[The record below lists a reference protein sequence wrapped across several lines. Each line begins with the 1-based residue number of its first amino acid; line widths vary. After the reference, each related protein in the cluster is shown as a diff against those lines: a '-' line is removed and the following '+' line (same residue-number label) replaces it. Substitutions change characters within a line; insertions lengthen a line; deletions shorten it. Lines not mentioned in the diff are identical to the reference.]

1 MILTMR
7 ISLKMKLRSR
17 MGMNEK
23 KAMLK
28 LLYKRLRNE
37 FETYQHWLMRQPKKE
52 ILRLAPDYLVRKAI
66 VEAAKRYTRLDASGR
81 HYLFNDQVETLLR
94 SKTPLEDI
102 CGEFSLNSD
111 YCRLVFGDSIENAFE
126 SYANDIQRREFLA
139 AKVEGNN

>member
-1 MILTMR
+1 
-7 ISLKMKLRSR
+7 

-23 KAMLK
+23 KSALRE
-28 LLYKRLRNE
+28 LYRRLRMDYDRY
-37 FETYQHWLMRQPKKE
+37 TRWLLRQPEKE

-102 CGEFSLNSD
+102 CGEFFVNSD

-126 SYANDIQRREFLA
+126 SLANDVQRREFLA
-139 AKVEGNN
+139 AKMEGNN

>member
-1 MILTMR
+1 
-7 ISLKMKLRSR
+7 
-17 MGMNEK
+17 MGTNEK
-23 KAMLK
+23 KSALRE
-28 LLYKRLRNE
+28 LYKRLR
-37 FETYQHWLMRQPKKE
+37 TDYDRYTKWLMRQPNKE

-66 VEAAKRYTRLDASGR
+66 IEAAKRYTRLDVSGR

-126 SYANDIQRREFLA
+126 SYANDVQRREFLA
-139 AKVEGNN
+139 AKMEGNN

>member
-1 MILTMR
+1 MTLTLI
-7 ISLKMKLRSR
+7 ISLKMKLRLK
-17 MGMNEK
+17 MGTNEK
-23 KAMLK
+23 KTILK

-102 CGEFSLNSD
+102 CGEFFLNSD

-126 SYANDIQRREFLA
+126 SFANDVQRREFLA
-139 AKVEGNN
+139 AKMEGNN

>member
-1 MILTMR
+1 
-7 ISLKMKLRSR
+7 

-23 KAMLK
+23 KSSLRE
-28 LLYKRLRNE
+28 LYRRLRADYDRY
-37 FETYQHWLMRQPKKE
+37 TKWLLRQPKKE
-52 ILRLAPDYLVRKAI
+52 ILRLAPDFMVRKAI

-111 YCRLVFGDSIENAFE
+111 YRRLVFGDSIENAFE

-139 AKVEGNN
+139 AKMEGNN

>member
-1 MILTMR
+1 
-7 ISLKMKLRSR
+7 

-23 KAMLK
+23 KAILK

-37 FETYQHWLMRQPKKE
+37 FETYQHWLLRQPKKE
-52 ILRLAPDYLVRKAI
+52 ILRLAPDFMVRKAI
-66 VEAAKRYTRLDASGR
+66 VEAAKQYTKLDLTGK
-81 HYLFNDQVETLLR
+81 HYLFDDQISVLLQ

-102 CGEFSLNSD
+102 CGEFFVNSD

-139 AKVEGNN
+139 AKMEGNN

>member
-1 MILTMR
+1 
-7 ISLKMKLRSR
+7 
-17 MGMNEK
+17 MGRNEK
-23 KAMLK
+23 KSALRE
-28 LLYKRLRNE
+28 LYTRLR
-37 FETYQHWLMRQPKKE
+37 TDYDAYVKWLMRQPKKE
-52 ILRLAPDYLVRKAI
+52 ILRLAPDFMVRKAI

-126 SYANDIQRREFLA
+126 SYANDIQRWEFLA
-139 AKVEGNN
+139 AKMEGNN

>member
-1 MILTMR
+1 
-7 ISLKMKLRSR
+7 

-37 FETYQHWLMRQPKKE
+37 FETYQHWLLRQPKKE
-52 ILRLAPDYLVRKAI
+52 ILRLAPDFMVRKAI

-102 CGEFSLNSD
+102 CGEFLLNSD

-126 SYANDIQRREFLA
+126 SYVNDIQRREFLA

>member
-1 MILTMR
+1 
-7 ISLKMKLRSR
+7 

-37 FETYQHWLMRQPKKE
+37 FETYQHWLLRQPKKE
-52 ILRLAPDYLVRKAI
+52 ILRLAPDFMVRKAI

-126 SYANDIQRREFLA
+126 SYANDVQRREFLA
-139 AKVEGNN
+139 AKMEGNN

>member
-1 MILTMR
+1 
-7 ISLKMKLRSR
+7 
-17 MGMNEK
+17 MGMNK
-23 KAMLK
+23 KKSALRE
-28 LLYKRLRNE
+28 LYKRLR
-37 FETYQHWLMRQPKKE
+37 TDYDRYTKWLLRQPEKE

-102 CGEFSLNSD
+102 CGEFFVNSD

-126 SYANDIQRREFLA
+126 SLANDVQRREFLA
-139 AKVEGNN
+139 AKMEGNN

>member
-1 MILTMR
+1 MVR
-7 ISLKMKLRSR
+7 
-17 MGMNEK
+17 NEK
-23 KAMLK
+23 KAILK

-37 FETYQHWLMRQPKKE
+37 FETYQHWLLRQPKKE
-52 ILRLAPDYLVRKAI
+52 ILCLAPDFMVRKAI

-102 CGEFSLNSD
+102 CGEFFVNSD

-139 AKVEGNN
+139 AKMEGNN

>member
-1 MILTMR
+1 
-7 ISLKMKLRSR
+7 

-23 KAMLK
+23 KSALRE
-28 LLYKRLRNE
+28 LYKRLRADYDRY
-37 FETYQHWLMRQPKKE
+37 TKWLMRQPNKE
-52 ILRLAPDYLVRKAI
+52 ILRLSPDFLIRKAI
-66 VEAAKRYTRLDASGR
+66 IEAAKQYTKLDLTGR
-81 HYLFNDQVETLLR
+81 HYLFSDQVGILLR

-111 YCRLVFGDSIENAFE
+111 YCRFVFGDSIENAFE

>member
-1 MILTMR
+1 
-7 ISLKMKLRSR
+7 
-17 MGMNEK
+17 MGMNK
-23 KAMLK
+23 KKSALRE
-28 LLYKRLRNE
+28 LYRRLRAD
-37 FETYQHWLMRQPKKE
+37 YDAYVKWLLRQPEKE
-52 ILRLAPDYLVRKAI
+52 ILRLAPDYLIRKAI
-66 VEAAKRYTRLDASGR
+66 IEAAKRYTRLDVSGR

>member
-1 MILTMR
+1 
-7 ISLKMKLRSR
+7 
-17 MGMNEK
+17 MGMNK
-23 KAMLK
+23 KKSALRE
-28 LLYKRLRNE
+28 LYRRLRADYDRY
-37 FETYQHWLMRQPKKE
+37 TKWLLRQPKKE
-52 ILRLAPDYLVRKAI
+52 ILRLAPDFLIRKAI

-139 AKVEGNN
+139 AKMEGNN

>member
-1 MILTMR
+1 
-7 ISLKMKLRSR
+7 

-23 KAMLK
+23 KSALRELYRSQRMEYDRYTRW
-28 LLYKRLRNE
+28 LL
-37 FETYQHWLMRQPKKE
+37 RQPEKE

-102 CGEFSLNSD
+102 CGEFFVNSD

-126 SYANDIQRREFLA
+126 SLANDVQRREFLA
-139 AKVEGNN
+139 AKMEGNN

>member
-1 MILTMR
+1 
-7 ISLKMKLRSR
+7 
-17 MGMNEK
+17 MNEK

-37 FETYQHWLMRQPKKE
+37 FETYQHWLLRQPKKE
-52 ILRLAPDYLVRKAI
+52 ILRLAPDFMVRKAI

-126 SYANDIQRREFLA
+126 SYANDVQRREFLA
-139 AKVEGNN
+139 AKMEGNN